1 LAEDETA
8 NLLDEIVSDSK
19 RKGNCSVCHWLEDRD
34 DAAEWDSVMAL
45 TWQQANSRAIHRAM
59 VKRGF
64 EAGDKT
70 VEYHRKRSHRVSA

>member
-1 LAEDETA
+1 
-8 NLLDEIVSDSK
+8 
-19 RKGNCSVCHWLEDRD
+19 
-34 DAAEWDSVMAL
+34 MAL